1 MGFVW
6 IIKFTDTKKGNVQV
20 CLAVY
25 ISGRCSDQSF
35 ILPFCACSRGFSAGH
50 LFLFPRSQKRTG
62 KEKKKTAGAGISG
75 RDAVCFYRPD
85 GGIFG

>member
-1 MGFVW
+1 MDYKVYQ
-6 IIKFTDTKKGNVQV
+6 ITKKEMFRYA
-20 CLAVY
+20 AVY
-25 ISGRCSDQSF
+25 ILADVLIS

-50 LFLFPRSQKRTG
+50 LFLFQRSQKRTG

>member
-1 MGFVW
+1 MDYKVYQ
-6 IIKFTDTKKGNVQV
+6 ITKKEMFRYA
-20 CLAVY
+20 AVY
-25 ISGRCSDQSF
+25 ILADVLISLLFYRSVLTAVVF
-35 ILPFCACSRGFSAGH
+35 LPGICFF
-50 LFLFPRSQKRTG
+50 FQRSQKRTG